1 MVLDGMSKVQF
12 LFYNL
17 YFFYNLSLYLSEYD
31 MHIEPKSCASLGWD
45 DIELVCINEMAWN
58 YISVGDQARR
68 GKLRDG

>member
-31 MHIEPKSCASLGWD
+31 MHIEPKSCASLG
-45 DIELVCINEMAWN
+45 
-58 YISVGDQARR
+58 
-68 GKLRDG
+68 